1 MRKAAVALS
10 IVIAA
15 ICVGLV
21 AGATAAAA
29 QSEIDYPRA
38 TAADNFGDLYLG
50 FWTPVFTATDRAW
63 YHQGMLQRDGSYAL
77 CPNCWEL
84 RESGAGA
91 AWAGT
96 QIPGDGTTWEFNFN
110 TGETSISSSPDLTVL
125 VTDQDGDLTS
135 YSIPGQGRENYF
147 TATVTHTFEAG
158 QFYDI
163 RFSAFRWMFDDIT
176 VERGPE
182 AEYDIPYL
190 CQPYDDFTGD
200 FDGWA
205 GNSITYEPSA
215 AGHIALGAITWN
227 RIDDVYKPFTGVSG
241 CVGFAFWS
249 RGFDDTDAANTFT
262 VTVNSELVYTGLASA
277 NMWTRHIIQYPFSSG
292 TYTIRIG
299 GLENDPNK
307 NKLYVDDF
315 FLIGPDPTPTPPP
328 PTATPT
334 PWATSTPQ
342 PTATPGPAPTWPPP
356 IPLPDPGGGGIP
368 APIVGTGGECLDC
381 TPPTNFLSLVS
392 WIAWLGCLIAN
403 LFTCN
408 LYYWLLDVINTIYG
422 VFQWVASFVAWLP
435 GIWQAGL
442 SWLGSII
449 DAVTNGLGNFL
460 NGLWEAAKTW
470 FYSVVGNVLNSPF
483 VQTVWGYISN
493 AGVWWDVI
501 KGFIAGAFDLLGRV
515 FSQIVDAIVLIFD
528 LIDAVISAFG
538 QPPPEIVDVFGMTN
552 EETIMVIVL
561 LGLSGGDAVFAAF
574 AGNVM
579 DWLTPITLGLMT
591 IGVIA
596 WTLKTLQDIL
606 PI

>member
-1 MRKAAVALS
+1 MRKAAVVLS
-10 IVIAA
+10 ILIGAVLAA
-15 ICVGLV
+15 LV
-21 AGATAAAA
+21 AGATAAA

-50 FWTPVFTATDRAW
+50 WWSPVFTDTDHPW
-63 YHQGMLQRDGSYAL
+63 YHEGMQQRPGNYTL
-77 CPNCWEL
+77 CPNCWEMMQ
-84 RESGAGA
+84 SGLGD

-96 QIPGDGTTWEFNFN
+96 QIPGDGTTWEFNFT
-110 TGETSISSSPDLTVL
+110 TGRTFDGGSPYLSIFI
-125 VTDQDGDLTS
+125 TDQEGDVTP
-135 YSIPGQGRENYF
+135 YYIPARGAEEYF
-147 TATVTHTFEAG
+147 TAIVTHTFEAG
-158 QFYDI
+158 QFYDM
-163 RFSAFRWMFDDIT
+163 RFSGRRWIFDDIT
-176 VERGPE
+176 VNRGSE
-182 AEYDIPYL
+182 AEYLIPYL
-190 CQPYDDFTGD
+190 CQPYDDFFGNM
-200 FDGWA
+200 DGWA
-205 GNSITYEPSA
+205 GNSASYVPTV
-215 AGHIALGAITWN
+215 GHIDLGAITWN
-227 RIDDVYKPFTGVSG
+227 WQDDVYKVFPADVSS

-249 RGFDDTDAANTFT
+249 RGYDETDVANVFT
-262 VTVNSELVYTGLASA
+262 VTVNSSHVYTGLATA
-277 NMWTRHIIQYPFSSG
+277 NMWTRHIIEYPFSAG

-299 GLENDPNK
+299 GLENDINK
-307 NKLYVDDF
+307 NRLYVDDF

-328 PTATPT
+328 PTSTPT
-334 PWATSTPQ
+334 PFVTSTPQ

-460 NGLWEAAKTW
+460 NGLWESAKTW